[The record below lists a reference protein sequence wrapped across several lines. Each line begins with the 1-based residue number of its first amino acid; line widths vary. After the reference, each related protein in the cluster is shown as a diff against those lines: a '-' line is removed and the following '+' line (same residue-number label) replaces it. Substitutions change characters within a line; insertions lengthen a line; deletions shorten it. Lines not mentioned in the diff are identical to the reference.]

1 MSAESALR
9 RAWALEGP
17 LAELVLWPLSLL
29 SGLFGA
35 GVAVRG
41 AAYARGL
48 LRREA
53 LPVPVISVGNLSVG
67 GTGKTP
73 AVIALARSLGA
84 RGRRVGVLARGYKG
98 TVREGALLVSDG
110 NRLLADPATA
120 GDEPVLIA
128 RALKGVP
135 VAVGPCRA
143 RAGRLLLE
151 GPGADL
157 LILDDGFQHR
167 RLVRDADVVLVDG
180 DAPFGNG
187 HLLPRGPLRESP
199 CALARADAVLVR
211 ATGAEPPPLEAVHC
225 YTSAHVAAA
234 HTRVTGIL
242 DAEFRAAP
250 PLTGVPVLAAA
261 GIARPERFRATLAET
276 GARVVDFVPYPDHMA
291 YTPGDAAALGDRA
304 RAAGAEAVAVTA
316 KDAVKL
322 GALWPAGAPPLRVVE
337 VALAFDDP
345 RLLDEVAAL
354 AEARFAARG
363 GRAAGPPR

>member
-1 MSAESALR
+1 VSAESALR
-9 RAWALEGP
+9 RAWGLENP
-17 LAELVLWPLSLL
+17 IAEVLLWPLSLL
-29 SGLFGA
+29 SMLFGA
-35 GVAVRG
+35 GVAMRG

-53 LPVPVISVGNLSVG
+53 LPVPVISVGNLAVG

-73 AVIALARSLGA
+73 AVIALARALGG

-110 NRLLADPATA
+110 NRLLADAATA
-120 GDEPVLIA
+120 GDEPVLLA
-128 RALKGVP
+128 RALPGVP
-135 VAVGPCRA
+135 VAVGPRRA

-151 GPGADL
+151 RAGADL
-157 LILDDGFQHR
+157 LLLDDGFQHR

-211 ATGAEPPPLEAVHC
+211 AVAGEPPPLEAIHC
-225 YTSAHVAAA
+225 YTAAHVGAA
-234 HTRVTGIL
+234 HTRVTGVL
-242 DAEFRAAP
+242 DADFHTAP
-250 PLTGVPVLAAA
+250 DLAGVPVLGAA
-261 GIARPERFRATLAET
+261 GIARPERFRATLAQT
-276 GARVVDFVPYPDHMA
+276 GARVLDFVPYPDHMA
-291 YTPGDAAALGDRA
+291 YTAADAAALGDRA

-337 VALAFDDP
+337 VALVFDDP
-345 RLLDEVAAL
+345 RLVEEVVAV
-354 AEARFAARG
+354 AEARFAARAARG
-363 GRAAGPPR
+363 GR